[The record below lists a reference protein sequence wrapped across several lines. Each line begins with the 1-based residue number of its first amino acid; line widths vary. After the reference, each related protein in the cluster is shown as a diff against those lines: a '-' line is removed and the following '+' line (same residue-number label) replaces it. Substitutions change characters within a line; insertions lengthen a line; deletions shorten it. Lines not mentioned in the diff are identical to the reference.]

1 MGQTRGYTNLELE
14 QMAEALQPLL
24 GLSDIVGYTAARN
37 MRLITGAIAEYLQ
50 MKDRLLREY
59 GHEAEDGRY
68 VIGCDDEGFEEFW
81 ARFGEVAGARHE
93 IEFRKLPAERCI
105 GTLTGEQ
112 FLAAWFM
119 IEDEEAADD

>member
-50 MKDRLLREY
+50 IKDRLLREY
-59 GHEAEDGRY
+59 GHEAEDGKY
-68 VIGCDDEGFEEFW
+68 GIGCGDEGFEEFW
-81 ARFGEVAGARHE
+81 ARFGEVASARHE
-93 IEFRKLPAERCI
+93 IEFRKLPAERCVGI
-105 GTLTGEQ
+105 LTGEQ

-119 IEDEEAADD
+119 IEEPADD